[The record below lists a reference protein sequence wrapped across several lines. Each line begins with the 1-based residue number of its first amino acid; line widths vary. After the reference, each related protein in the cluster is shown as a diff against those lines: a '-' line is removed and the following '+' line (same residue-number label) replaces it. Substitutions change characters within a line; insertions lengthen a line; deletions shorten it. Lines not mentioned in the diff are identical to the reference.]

1 MRSFGNSFHV
11 CQDDG
16 KRLIL
21 RCCQLKEHWTLE
33 EGVRGRGFLFLHN
46 VGEEGGDKDIYH
58 PPKIYITRHGS
69 PLKKDHPLSYLTSPT
84 TQTQI

>member
-1 MRSFGNSFHV
+1 MRSFGNGFHV

-16 KRLIL
+16 KSVIL

-46 VGEEGGDKDIYH
+46 VGEEGGDKDICH
-58 PPKIYITRHGS
+58 PPKIYITRQGS
-69 PLKKDHPLSYLTSPT
+69 PP
-84 TQTQI
+84 

>member
-1 MRSFGNSFHV
+1 MRSFGNGFHV

-16 KRLIL
+16 KSVIL

-58 PPKIYITRHGS
+58 PPKIYITRQGS
-69 PLKKDHPLSYLTSPT
+69 PLNKDHPLSYLTSPT